1 MGGPAVRAP
10 STGVLEQDRNR
21 SLSGQVRFASAVL
34 SMAASLSAFFVL
46 PLFLSLCVGAIGTVA
61 LPSEAR
67 AQFQRNLPTNG
78 VVGVLAADPALPLPL
93 VRIDSRVF
101 RMAPG
106 AIIVDQNNRSLLHAQ
121 IPQRAAAYIVFD
133 GNGDILRMFLLT
145 PDELQRLRV
154 R

>member
-10 STGVLEQDRNR
+10 STVLLEQDRNR
-21 SLSGQVRFASAVL
+21 SSSGQVRFASTVL
-34 SMAASLSAFFVL
+34 SMVASLSAFFVL
-46 PLFLSLCVGAIGTVA
+46 PLFLSLCVGAMGTVA
-61 LPSEAR
+61 WPSEAR

-78 VVGVLAADPALPLPL
+78 LVGVLAADPALPLPM
-93 VRIDSRVF
+93 VRIDSGVF

-121 IPQRAAAYIVFD
+121 IPQRSAAYIVFD

-145 PDELQRLRV
+145 PDELQRLRG